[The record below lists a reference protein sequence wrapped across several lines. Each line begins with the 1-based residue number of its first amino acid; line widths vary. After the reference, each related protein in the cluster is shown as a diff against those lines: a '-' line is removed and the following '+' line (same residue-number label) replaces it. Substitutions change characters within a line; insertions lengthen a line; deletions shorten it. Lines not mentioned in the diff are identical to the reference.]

1 MQVVIRNFIKLLSAG
16 AFHSNNEIEEM
27 SEYKWN
33 QLLYIAKIN
42 NVDDFITFGIIYSE
56 KLSNAV
62 IPSNIKEKINNE
74 IYNNETTHASQEYQ
88 YKPINNSIKKFSNSY
103 LNKKLNKII
112 FDEVHCI
119 DTSVDTITFLT
130 KSIDNVNN
138 LLSSK
143 SYLRDLIMFG
153 LYLRE
158 YGNKIDFIKIE
169 NWLSILKM
177 KKIMNLIALYLITYF
192 NFDAEEIPFY
202 TKSGK
207 DKSPRI
213 KLPIE
218 TIQKI
223 KDETDDSTKE
233 PNILIYNIPK
243 PSTSMFKYFSY
254 YPIETLSIYFTNIFK
269 SLSNIEE

>member
-42 NVDDFITFGIIYSE
+42 NVDDFITSGIIYSE

-62 IPSNIKEKINNE
+62 IPSNIKGKINNE

-138 LLSSK
+138 LISSK

-207 DKSPRI
+207 DKSTRI

-218 TIQKI
+218 TIQKVN
-223 KDETDDSTKE
+223 DDTDNSTKE

-243 PSTSMFKYFSY
+243 PSTSMLKYFSY
-254 YPIETLSIYFTNIFK
+254 YPLETLSIYFSNIFR

>member
-42 NVDDFITFGIIYSE
+42 NVDDFITSGIIYSE

-218 TIQKI
+218 TFQKI

-233 PNILIYNIPK
+233 PNIII
-243 PSTSMFKYFSY
+243 
-254 YPIETLSIYFTNIFK
+254 
-269 SLSNIEE
+269 

>member
-16 AFHSNNEIEEM
+16 AFHSDNEIEEM

-42 NVDDFITFGIIYSE
+42 NVDDFITAGIINSE
-56 KLSNAV
+56 NSSKILL
-62 IPSNIKEKINNE
+62 PSNIEEQINKKIHST
-74 IYNNETTHASQEYQ
+74 ETKFASQEYN
-88 YKPINNSIKKFSNSY
+88 YKHLNTNIKKFSNPY

-119 DTSVDTITFLT
+119 DTSIDTITFLT

-138 LLSSK
+138 LLSAN
-143 SYLRDLIMFG
+143 SYLRDLITFG

-158 YGNKIDFIKIE
+158 YGNKIDFIKID
-169 NWLSILKM
+169 NWLSVLKM
-177 KKIMNLIALYLITYF
+177 KKIMNLIGYYLITYF
-192 NFDAEEIPFY
+192 NFEADEIPFY
-202 TKSGK
+202 NEKGK
-207 DKSPRI
+207 DKNKIISLPLNMKPKEEEDTEEI
-213 KLPIE
+213 KKE
-218 TIQKI
+218 T
-223 KDETDDSTKE
+223 
-233 PNILIYNIPK
+233 NVLMYNIPK

-254 YPIETLSIYFTNIFK
+254 FPLETLCIFFSSIFK

>member
-42 NVDDFITFGIIYSE
+42 NVDDFITSGIIYSE

-153 LYLRE
+153 L
-158 YGNKIDFIKIE
+158 
-169 NWLSILKM
+169 
-177 KKIMNLIALYLITYF
+177 
-192 NFDAEEIPFY
+192 
-202 TKSGK
+202 
-207 DKSPRI
+207 
-213 KLPIE
+213 
-218 TIQKI
+218 
-223 KDETDDSTKE
+223 
-233 PNILIYNIPK
+233 
-243 PSTSMFKYFSY
+243 
-254 YPIETLSIYFTNIFK
+254 
-269 SLSNIEE
+269 